1 MDLRAFSKQA
11 HLDAQTIE
19 ALSKSADGQALMAML
34 QKKDPGA
41 LERASKAGEKGDYTE
56 MTTMLKSI
64 MNNSEGRA
72 LLQRLAQQL
81 KQP

>member
-1 MDLRAFSKQA
+1 
-11 HLDAQTIE
+11 
-19 ALSKSADGQALMAML
+19 MAML

-64 MNNSEGRA
+64 MNSSEGRA